1 MYLQTY
7 KFYSAE
13 ELIITLLNAQVEIF
27 RLEKSENILFPVL
40 SSKVKAGGYGS
51 FESAALDFP
60 DDTIDLYI
68 LR

>member
-40 SSKVKAGGYGS
+40 SSKVKGLS
-51 FESAALDFP
+51 D
-60 DDTIDLYI
+60 
-68 LR
+68 